1 MSESL
6 GNPRA
11 AAARALG
18 TELII
23 EKVRQKIIERGGSG
37 GIASVARLMKI
48 MDDDGSRQLSR
59 SELKCGLRDYGID
72 LTPTELEQVF
82 LYFDRDRSGS
92 IDVDEFLIGLRGEI
106 NDRRRAMVQLAFESL
121 DTDNSGVI
129 DQDEIMAKY
138 DFNAHPDVKAGRK
151 TIKEAAREFMSSW
164 EMAANLGNGLIT
176 YDDFEDHYKGVSASI
191 DNDDYFELM
200 IRNAWRIAGGQGQAA
215 NTANRRVLV
224 TDKNG
229 RQSVQTV
236 ERELGMRGRDSN
248 DVRGRLARQ
257 GLTDL
262 DGVEMYGG
270 MDTRDASKGQPLSR
284 PRNAWA
290 NNNSNQP
297 QQYPRGGRVG
307 PPGPPAF
314 DPFAELRKVVYEP
327 AVSVEQL
334 GQKLQV
340 SMAAHNPRVAKG
352 AFLSRLGVLAPALGR
367 TELAL
372 VWKAIDPKDAGSI
385 EVQAIHDALSTRFG
399 KDKTSGKGQGV
410 IERVIAKILE
420 RAGANGGLKSLQRTL
435 SIMDNNGDKRLTKEE
450 LKYGLADFGIEL
462 NIREIDD
469 IFTYFDRDRNGFVDV
484 TEFFVGVR
492 GDLSENRARLV
503 QMAFDVLDT
512 DGSGVITVDEIEDR
526 YDVTHNPDVVS
537 GKKTK
542 DEALRDFIRTWDK
555 DGNGLIPYEEFE
567 DYYKEI
573 SASIDGDDYFELM
586 IRNAWRI
593 AGGQG
598 QAANTAN
605 RRVLVTDK
613 NGRQSVQTVERE
625 LGMRGR
631 DSNDVR
637 GRLARQGLTD
647 LDGVE
652 MYGGMDT
659 RDAPKMTGGR
669 PSGSQGMRP
678 RQQGGVAVI
687 NRPSSA
693 SQLLRN
699 NNSNNSNPNPRSSS
713 NFLSPSSPLQ
723 GNRQQQQQQPKRT
736 NAFERHAAALKLAAA
751 YRGRM
756 ARKKTNEMR
765 RFDLIRILILHRS
778 KIYPVRPIN
787 THLTTPCDP
796 HLQV

>member
-92 IDVDEFLIGLRGEI
+92 IDVDEFLIGLRGEM
-106 NDRRRAMVQLAFESL
+106 NERRRAMVQLAFESL
-121 DTDNSGVI
+121 DTDGSGVV
-129 DQDEIMAKY
+129 DQDEIMARY

-151 TIKEAAREFMSSW
+151 TIKEAAREFMGSW
-164 EMAANLGNGLIT
+164 EMAANQGNGLIG
-176 YDDFEDHYKGVSASI
+176 YEDFEDHYKGVSASI

-236 ERELGMRGRDSN
+236 EQELGMRARNSN

-257 GLTDL
+257 GLTDVE
-262 DGVEMYGG
+262 GVEMYGG
-270 MDTRDASKGQPLSR
+270 MDTRDAPKGQPLSR
-284 PRNAWA
+284 PRTAWA
-290 NNNSNQP
+290 NNNNNNNNNQP
-297 QQYPRGGRVG
+297 QYPRSGGRAAG
-307 PPGPPAF
+307 PTPGPPAF
-314 DPFAELRKVVYEP
+314 DPFVELRKVVYDP
-327 AVSVEQL
+327 AVNVEQL

-372 VWKAIDPKDAGSI
+372 VWKAIDPKDMGSI

-399 KDKTSGKGQGV
+399 KDKSSGKGQGV

-420 RAGANGGLKSLQRTL
+420 RAGANGGLKGLQRTL

-462 NIREIDD
+462 NIREVDD

-484 TEFFVGVR
+484 TEFFVSLR
-492 GDLSENRARLV
+492 GDLSDNRARLV

-512 DGSGVITVDEIEDR
+512 DGSGVITADEIEDR

-537 GKKTK
+537 GKKSK
-542 DEALRDFIRTWDK
+542 EEALRDFMHTWDR

-613 NGRQSVQTVERE
+613 NGRQSVQTVEQE

-631 DSNDVR
+631 NSNDVR
-637 GRLARQGLTD
+637 GRLARQGLAD
-647 LDGVE
+647 VEGVE

-659 RDAPKMTGGR
+659 RDPPKMTGGR

-678 RQQGGVAVI
+678 RQQGGAATA
-687 NRPSSA
+687 NRPLSA
-693 SQLLRN
+693 SLLQRNKAN
-699 NNSNNSNPNPRSSS
+699 NNSNNTNPNPRSSS
-713 NFLSPSSPLQ
+713 NFLSPSSPMQ
-723 GNRQQQQQQPKRT
+723 GNRQLQQQPKRA
-736 NAFERHAAALKLAAA
+736 NAFERHAAALKLASA

-765 RFDLIRILILHRS
+765 RF
-778 KIYPVRPIN
+778 VEN
-787 THLTTPCDP
+787 E
-796 HLQV
+796 